1 MKRFYSNQEMTLKD
15 IAEIVGKTDKTVLKK
30 YKENKRLL
38 NNKYIGHKVR
48 EGKKRK
54 LYFNMKSADALID
67 IILRPDDS
75 EIFQN
80 VPKRIINQN
89 GNITLYEYK
98 TIEDDGL
105 ENLKKE
111 FKVILKDNPNAF
123 ERLEKKINEIKEE
136 MDEKDILI
144 EALYFDERLE
154 QSIEEEGE
162 KAYKAYLEH
171 EIERLKKDIR
181 YFKKEYRKVRQ
192 ENKLFTEDLLNK
204 IDKL

>member
-30 YKENKRLL
+30 YKENKRFL
-38 NNKYIGHKVR
+38 NNKHIGHKVR

-67 IILRPDDS
+67 IVLGG
-75 EIFQN
+75 EIFQK

-98 TIEDDGL
+98 TVEDDEL

-111 FKVILKDNPNAF
+111 FKVILKNNPKAF

-136 MDEKDILI
+136 MDEKDKLI
-144 EALYFDERLE
+144 ESLYFDERSE
-154 QSIEEEGE
+154 QMIEEEGE
-162 KAYKAYLEH
+162 KAYKAYLEI
-171 EIERLKKDIR
+171 ENERLKNDIK
-181 YFKKEYRKVRQ
+181 YFKKEYRKVRK
-192 ENKLFTEDLLNK
+192 ENNLFTEDLLNK
-204 IDKL
+204 LKKL

>member
-30 YKENKRLL
+30 YKENKRFL

-67 IILRPDDS
+67 IILGG
-75 EIFQN
+75 EIFQK
-80 VPKRIINQN
+80 VPKRVINQN

-98 TIEDDGL
+98 TIEDDEL

-111 FKVILKDNPNAF
+111 FKVILKNNPNAY

-136 MDEKDILI
+136 IDEKDKLI
-144 EALYFDERLE
+144 EGLYFDEVSE
-154 QSIEEEGE
+154 QMVEEEGE
-162 KAYKAYLEH
+162 KAYKAYLEI
-171 EIERLKKDIR
+171 ENERLKDEIK
-181 YFKKEYRKVRQ
+181 YFKREYRKVRK
-192 ENKLFTEDLLNK
+192 ENNLFTEDLLNK
-204 IDKL
+204 LKKL

>member
-30 YKENKRLL
+30 YKENKGFL
-38 NNKYIGHKVR
+38 NNKHIGHKVR

-67 IILRPDDS
+67 IVLGG
-75 EIFQN
+75 EIFQK

-98 TIEDDGL
+98 TVEDDEL

-111 FKVILKDNPNAF
+111 FKVILKNNPKAF

-136 MDEKDILI
+136 MDEKDKLI
-144 EALYFDERLE
+144 ESLYFDERSE
-154 QSIEEEGE
+154 QMIEEEGE
-162 KAYKAYLEH
+162 KAYKAYLEI
-171 EIERLKKDIR
+171 ENERLKNDIK
-181 YFKKEYRKVRQ
+181 YFKKEYRKLRK
-192 ENKLFTEDLLNK
+192 ENNLFTEDLLNK
-204 IDKL
+204 LKKL

>member
-30 YKENKRLL
+30 YKENKRFL
-38 NNKYIGHKVR
+38 NNKHIGHKVR

-67 IILRPDDS
+67 IILGG
-75 EIFQN
+75 EIFQK

-98 TIEDDGL
+98 TIEDDEL

-111 FKVILKDNPNAF
+111 FKVILKNNPKAY

-136 MDEKDILI
+136 IDEKDKLI
-144 EALYFDERLE
+144 EGLYFDEVSE
-154 QSIEEEGE
+154 QMVEEEGE
-162 KAYKAYLEH
+162 KAYKAYLEI
-171 EIERLKKDIR
+171 ENERLKDEIK
-181 YFKKEYRKVRQ
+181 YFKREYRKVRK
-192 ENKLFTEDLLNK
+192 ENNLFTEDLLNK
-204 IDKL
+204 LKKL

>member
-15 IAEIVGKTDKTVLKK
+15 IADIVGKTDKTVLKK
-30 YKENKRLL
+30 YKENKAFL

-67 IILRPDDS
+67 IILGG
-75 EIFQN
+75 EIFQK
-80 VPKRIINQN
+80 VPKRIIKQN

-98 TIEDDGL
+98 TIEDDEL

-111 FKVILKDNPNAF
+111 FKVILKNNPNAF

-136 MDEKDILI
+136 MDEKDKLI
-144 EALYFDERLE
+144 EGLYFDEMSE
-154 QSIEEEGE
+154 QMIEEEGE
-162 KAYKAYLEH
+162 KAYKAYLE
-171 EIERLKKDIR
+171 IENKRLKDEIK
-181 YFKKEYRKVRQ
+181 YFKREYRKVRK
-192 ENKLFTEDLLNK
+192 ENNLFTEDLLNK
-204 IDKL
+204 LDKL